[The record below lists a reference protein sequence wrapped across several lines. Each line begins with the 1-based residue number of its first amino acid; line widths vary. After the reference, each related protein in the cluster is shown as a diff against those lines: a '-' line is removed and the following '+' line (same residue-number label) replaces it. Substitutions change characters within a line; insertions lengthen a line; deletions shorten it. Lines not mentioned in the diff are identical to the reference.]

1 MPRKYTESRKEN
13 NRKWDAENLD
23 RMSLALP
30 KGQKERIQ
38 AAAAESG
45 EKSVNAWISKAI
57 EARLTGAAAQEP
69 QPAQAPQQA
78 AQPDGSMVSI
88 KPEDLD
94 TMRQHLERYEYDEAA
109 FLARAIK
116 QQIEI
121 DLRHSRM
128 GSNIELVFER
138 LEQKKKQEAE
148 ERERLLAEQDSQEG
162 V

>member
-1 MPRKYTESRKEN
+1 MVSKAQMEATAKYEAKAYDKILLRLKRGKKADIE
-13 NRKWDAENLD
+13 
-23 RMSLALP
+23 
-30 KGQKERIQ
+30 
-38 AAAAESG
+38 AAAAASG

-57 EARLTGAAAQEP
+57 EARLTGAAAQEA
-69 QPAQAPQQA
+69 QPAQAQQA

-128 GSNIELVFER
+128 GSNIELVFQR

>member
-1 MPRKYTESRKEN
+1 MVSKAQMEATAKYEAKAYDKILLRLKRGKKADIE
-13 NRKWDAENLD
+13 
-23 RMSLALP
+23 
-30 KGQKERIQ
+30 
-38 AAAAESG
+38 AAASASG
-45 EKSVNAWISKAI
+45 ESVNAWISKAI
-57 EARLTGAAAQEP
+57 EARLTGAAAQE
-69 QPAQAPQQA
+69 AQTAQEPQQP